1 MATNITVSTKKD
13 KNKVA
18 KEKVSSYY
26 LLKIR
31 WVCFPRLLNR
41 TVLFRTNGSF
51 AQLDRVMRFVI
62 GADIDHL
69 SCFED
74 KAGTLASFT
83 GLGIDKEDDV
93 CDNSY
98 AKKTLK
104 WVSLNSKDEFFYTY
118 DFGDNYRFKIKV
130 AYDTVDKPGNELAY
144 VIKGKG
150 QGIWEDE
157 IGALYDLLSG
167 GKVEER
173 EDEDEYSN
181 RAKSIEEFAIDIE
194 PYVYDDSLL

>member
-1 MATNITVSTKKD
+1 MVTKKTTVLKKD
-13 KNKVA
+13 ESKVA
-18 KEKVSSYY
+18 KEKVTSYY

-51 AQLDRVMRFVI
+51 VQLDRVMRFVI
-62 GADIDHL
+62 GADTDHL

-74 KAGTLASFT
+74 ESGTIASFT
-83 GLGIDKEDDV
+83 GFGIDKEDDV

-118 DFGDNYRFKIKV
+118 DFGDNYRFRIKV
-130 AYDTVDKPGNELAY
+130 EYETVEKPGNELAY

-167 GKVEER
+167 GKVEE
-173 EDEDEYSN
+173 DEEEYSD